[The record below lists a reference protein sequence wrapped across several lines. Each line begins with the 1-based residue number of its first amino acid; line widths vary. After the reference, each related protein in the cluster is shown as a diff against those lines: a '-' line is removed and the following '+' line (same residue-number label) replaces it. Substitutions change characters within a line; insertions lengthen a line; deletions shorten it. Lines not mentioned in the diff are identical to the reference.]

1 MARRT
6 FPAVYV
12 TDVQRSAEF
21 YARLGF
27 REESRF
33 PSGGEPGYVGLRL
46 DDSRLGLVDAS
57 WPEAQIGVT
66 VGTGAR
72 FELCVYVEDPASVD
86 ALVEQL
92 RADGV
97 EVLQEPA
104 DMPWNERQAYIADP
118 DGNPIALTA
127 DL

>member
-1 MARRT
+1 MVRRA

-12 TDVQRSAEF
+12 TDIRRSTEF
-21 YARLGF
+21 YAQLGF
-27 REESRF
+27 VAESQF
-33 PSGGEPGYVGLRL
+33 PPGGEPGYVGLRL
-46 DDSRLGLVDAS
+46 NESQLGLVDAS

-72 FELCVYVEDPASVD
+72 FELSVELEEPAAVD
-86 ALVEQL
+86 ALFDQL
-92 RADGV
+92 RSRGV

-104 DMPWNERQAYIADP
+104 DMPWSERQAYIADP